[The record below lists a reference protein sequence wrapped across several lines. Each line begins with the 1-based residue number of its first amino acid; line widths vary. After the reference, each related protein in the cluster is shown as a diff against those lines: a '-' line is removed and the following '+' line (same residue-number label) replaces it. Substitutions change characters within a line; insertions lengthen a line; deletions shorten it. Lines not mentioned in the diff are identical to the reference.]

1 MNLNN
6 SIHCPVCNST
16 NLIAKHQAT
25 FTYSYKIGTGDNN
38 IPQNDKNLS
47 FEFDTRENGDSF
59 QYIQCVDCGTKFP
72 CDFNLNPDQFDF
84 TILQKA
90 VRSDRTRKP
99 EFLG

>member
-1 MNLNN
+1 M
-6 SIHCPVCNST
+6 
-16 NLIAKHQAT
+16 AKHQAT
-25 FTYSYKIGTGDNN
+25 FTYSYKIDTGEDNLSPDN
-38 IPQNDKNLS
+38 RNVS

-59 QYIQCVDCGTKFP
+59 QYIQCENCGTKFP

-90 VRSDRTRKP
+90 IRSEHTKKP